1 MLNIPVPYEKLLQLQ
16 EKLGL
21 NSEALQQLK
30 PYQKLFS
37 SKKEEFAVYFN
48 DLFQGLPDAKLVLD
62 YQSSPGHMLK
72 VWSYWFGKIF
82 NSSLDADLHAYLWRI
97 GLRHVEVN
105 LDQRFSNLGF
115 SIIRQ
120 FCHKIVLSDRADEN
134 KTAILLL
141 IDTIIDFCLLVE
153 TSAYIDATTRC
164 DIELIKGIA
173 DRVRNPVTV
182 IGGSIRRLQKKV
194 EADSPAYGVYDSVLS
209 ENRRL
214 EHMVSDIKMYFEMF
228 QEDPVF
234 ETINIANL
242 ISKTVERLGMPISL
256 VKIDLSRDALLINID
271 AKDIGAAFYHILENS
286 FEASDPS
293 HPEVKISSRLVNE
306 PHRAIELQICNSGQP
321 FNVSDEDKL
330 STPFYST
337 KPTGTGF
344 GIPIIRLAMKKNQG
358 RATFEPIPE
367 EGTKVTL
374 MLPPADPQSEQIR
387 N

>member
-1 MLNIPVPYEKLLQLQ
+1 MLNIPVPYEKLLQFQ

-21 NSEALQQLK
+21 NSEELLK
-30 PYQKLFS
+30 LEPYRKLFAA
-37 SKKEEFAVYFN
+37 KKDEFALYFN
-48 DLFQGLPDAKLVLD
+48 DLFQSLPDAKLVLD
-62 YQSSPGHMLK
+62 YQQSPGHMLK
-72 VWSYWFGKIF
+72 VWAFWFDKIF

-120 FCHKIVLSDRADEN
+120 FCHKIILADTSRDD
-134 KTAILLL
+134 KTEILQL

-164 DIELIKGIA
+164 DIEIIKGIA

-234 ETINIANL
+234 STINAADL
-242 ISKTVERLGMPISL
+242 ITRTVEKLGRSIALIEM
-256 VKIDLSRDALLINID
+256 DLSPDALQIKAD
-271 AKDIGAAFYHILENS
+271 AKDIGAAFFHILENS
-286 FEASDPS
+286 FEASDPD
-293 HPEVKISSRLVNE
+293 HPEVKISSRLVSE
-306 PHRAIELQICNSGQP
+306 PHQAVEIQIVNSGQP
-321 FNVSDEDKL
+321 FKASDEDKL

-344 GIPIIRLAMKKNQG
+344 GIPIIRLAMRKNQG
-358 RATFEPIPE
+358 KATFEPISE

-374 MLPPADPQSEQIR
+374 MLPPADSQSEQIR